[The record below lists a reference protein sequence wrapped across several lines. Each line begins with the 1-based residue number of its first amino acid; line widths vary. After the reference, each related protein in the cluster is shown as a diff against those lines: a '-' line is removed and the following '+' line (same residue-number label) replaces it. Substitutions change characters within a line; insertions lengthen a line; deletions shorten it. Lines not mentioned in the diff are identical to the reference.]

1 MVDIGDAV
9 LYERFEPATRAL
21 EHATQ
26 GALTM
31 STVGTVT
38 DRTPLR
44 TLLGDHPT
52 TRALRHGAL
61 TSPILPLA
69 FADVAVPH
77 KAFKRVVRE
86 VEFDVAEIALMTLL
100 MAQSRGVPLKLM
112 PVVVFSR
119 NPLRHLVCDRERRPL
134 TPADLPGCRIAVRS
148 YTTTTAV
155 WIRALLADQFGVDA
169 ERAEW
174 VTLDEGHVAGV
185 PDPPNV
191 HRDTSGSDLMTMLS
205 DGAVEAAIVD
215 PIPTAPRFVPIVP
228 DPDATFRAWQARHGA
243 RTLNHVIAVRE
254 SLAGNEDAM
263 RELFRLFR
271 ESRTL
276 GGDAVD
282 QASTP
287 LGFDA
292 NRRNLEVALTVA
304 DVQHLLGRPL
314 TVDDLVTDVLA
325 SLR

>member
-1 MVDIGDAV
+1 
-9 LYERFEPATRAL
+9 
-21 EHATQ
+21 
-26 GALTM
+26 M

-38 DRTPLR
+38 ARTPLR

-52 TRALRHGAL
+52 THSLRHGAL
-61 TSPILPLA
+61 VSPILPLA
-69 FADVAVPH
+69 FADVPVPH

-86 VEFDVAEIALMTLL
+86 LEFDVAEIALMTLL
-100 MAQSRGVPLKLM
+100 MAQSRGVPLKLL

-119 NPLRHLVCDRERRPL
+119 NPRRHLVCDRERRPL

-148 YTTTTAV
+148 YTTTSAV
-155 WIRALLADQFGVDA
+155 WIRALLADQCDVDA
-169 ERAEW
+169 GLAEW

-205 DGAVEAAIVD
+205 NGAVDAVIVD
-215 PIPTAPRFVPIVP
+215 PIPAEPRFGAIVP
-228 DPDATFRAWQARHGA
+228 DSETTVRAWQDRHSA

-254 SLAGNEDAM
+254 SLAEDQEAM

-276 GGDAVD
+276 GGTAVD
-282 QASTP
+282 HAATP
-287 LGFDA
+287 LGFEA
-292 NRRNLEVALTVA
+292 NRRNLEVAIAVA
-304 DVQHLLGRPL
+304 DAQHLLGRPL

-325 SLR
+325 SLG